1 MDIFKRWKKEDAE
14 EDKAKDNNEDGIFLD
29 TIIRKNGI
37 RQLKDFQPSDIESL
51 KSLLN
56 VSAGTMWLKGSK
68 EQSEMQ
74 KDYKNFYKKVSKP
87 LDSLYKHCFV
97 IRKYNTEDLEKKI
110 NNCNDRR
117 INIEKITYDAAKKLD
132 AVKELEDART
142 PTNIMA
148 IEELN
153 KLTENFNELR
163 ASDKYRF
170 MIIQA
175 NVNIHVETY
184 KEFEKRMRIAFK
196 TKDPVVRINQ
206 FVQEKKQLKEKESRE
221 VFLSVLREKKND
233 IKVAQSNVFKVLGEL
248 ESTVGLVG
256 GSLEKYLV
264 NKNDFIAI
272 NKGLYD
278 KLIDALTKKIK
289 AQCGEV
295 DEREFKSK
303 VKEEINKYLGK
314 IQKEMEK
321 PYEEKDSV
329 ERLFDGTKQYA
340 KILWKFI
347 LSTVKD
353 YMGANDEKNDDAPNE
368 LNATIKNE
376 IEEFCDTWVRFE
388 MVHGTLAN
396 KINYRETKKE
406 ILEDFLKDYEKYING
421 IVNASKEIGLHLSK
435 TLEDMKNNKAFFNEH
450 IQRQIA
456 LFNKN
461 SCEIDKSVSSLRTE
475 YIAARSDSKA
485 IKKIIKGYVETY
497 KDQFGDALNGKEI
510 SNWQPPASCSK
521 LTLAQ
526 AVLFVYYC
534 VDQYEDCWKFGLSN
548 KILEYL
554 ERNEKLKLGMTAKEI
569 KKIIGTSKEK
579 RG

>member
-37 RQLKDFQPSDIESL
+37 RQLKDFKPSDIKSL

-74 KDYKNFYKKVSKP
+74 KGYKNFYKKVSKP

-97 IRKYNTEDLEKKI
+97 IRKYNTKDLDTKI
-110 NNCNDRR
+110 DDCNNSR
-117 INIEKITYDAAKKLD
+117 INIEKIAYDAT
-132 AVKELEDART
+132 KELEDART

-148 IEELN
+148 IERLN
-153 KLTENFNELR
+153 ELTEDFNELR

-221 VFLSVLREKKND
+221 VFLSVIKEKKND

-248 ESTVGLVG
+248 ESTVGLDG
-256 GSLEKYLV
+256 GSLKKYLV

-278 KLIDALTKKIK
+278 KLIDALTEKIK

-295 DEREFKSK
+295 DEIEFKSK

-347 LSTVKD
+347 LSTVKN

-406 ILEDFLKDYEKYING
+406 ILEDFLKDYEKYIND
-421 IVNASKEIGLHLSK
+421 IVNASKEIGSHLSE
-435 TLEDMKNNKAFFNEH
+435 TLNNMKNNKAFFGEY
-450 IQRQIA
+450 IQGQIA
-456 LFNKN
+456 LFNTM

-497 KDQFGDALNGKEI
+497 KGQFGDALNGKEI
-510 SNWQPPASCSK
+510 SKWQPPASCSK
-521 LTLAQ
+521 FTLAQ

-534 VDQYEDCWKFGLSN
+534 VDQYEDFWKFGLSD